1 MKNIVVVGLGEMGAS
16 LAKILN
22 KEPKNQ
28 VIGVDING
36 KSLSYAKDHGIVFEA
51 ASNLVNVASHADVII
66 LATPVTYIE
75 EMIRSLSQLSL
86 KKEVIV
92 TDTGSTKRDIM
103 DVAEAV
109 LTPKNIHFVGGHA
122 MAGTHRSGVEWANEK
137 LYQDVPYFLIPSSI
151 SNARRLQEILEPIA
165 AKFMPISVKKH
176 DELMAV
182 ISDIPHIMSFAL
194 MNTAT
199 NQLGDSTTFGQ
210 YVAGGFKDMTRIAE
224 SDPKLWTDVLLSN
237 KEAILTSQSLIIE
250 QLQLFSQAI
259 EDNDASTLM
268 TLISS
273 AQESRKNLLLK

>member
-28 VIGVDING
+28 VIGVDINE

-122 MAGTHRSGVEWANEK
+122 MAGT
-137 LYQDVPYFLIPSSI
+137 
-151 SNARRLQEILEPIA
+151 
-165 AKFMPISVKKH
+165 
-176 DELMAV
+176 
-182 ISDIPHIMSFAL
+182 
-194 MNTAT
+194 
-199 NQLGDSTTFGQ
+199 
-210 YVAGGFKDMTRIAE
+210 
-224 SDPKLWTDVLLSN
+224 
-237 KEAILTSQSLIIE
+237 
-250 QLQLFSQAI
+250 
-259 EDNDASTLM
+259 
-268 TLISS
+268 
-273 AQESRKNLLLK
+273 

>member
-122 MAGTHRSGVEWANEK
+122 MAGTHRSGVEWVNEK

>member
-1 MKNIVVVGLGEMGAS
+1 MKNIVVVGLGKMGAS

-22 KEPKNQ
+22 KEPKSQ
-28 VIGVDING
+28 VIGVDINE
-36 KSLSYAKDHGIVFEA
+36 KSLSYTKDHGIVFEA

>member
-28 VIGVDING
+28 VIGVDINE

-199 NQLGDSTTFGQ
+199 NQLGDSTTFRQ

>member
-28 VIGVDING
+28 VIGVDINE
-36 KSLSYAKDHGIVFEA
+36 KSLSYAKDHGIVFGA

>member
-28 VIGVDING
+28 VIGVDINE

-237 KEAILTSQSLIIE
+237 K
-250 QLQLFSQAI
+250 
-259 EDNDASTLM
+259 
-268 TLISS
+268 
-273 AQESRKNLLLK
+273 

>member
-28 VIGVDING
+28 VIGVDINE
-36 KSLSYAKDHGIVFEA
+36 KSLNYAKDHGIVFEA

-137 LYQDVPYFLIPSSI
+137 LYQDVPYFLISSSI

>member
-165 AKFMPISVKKH
+165 AEFMPISVKKH

>member
-1 MKNIVVVGLGEMGAS
+1 MKNIVIVGLGEMGAS
-16 LAKILN
+16 LAKILS
-22 KEPKNQ
+22 KEPQNQ
-28 VIGVDING
+28 VIGVDINEE
-36 KSLSYAKDHGIVFEA
+36 SLSYAKDHDIVFDVN
-51 ASNLVNVASHADVII
+51 SKLVNVASHADVII

-75 EMIRSLSQLSL
+75 ELIHLLSKLSL

-103 DVAEAV
+103 DVAETV
-109 LTPKNIHFVGGHA
+109 LTPKNIQFVGGHA

-137 LYQDVPYFLIPSSI
+137 LYQDVTYFLIPSSI
-151 SNARRLQEILEPIA
+151 SNAYKLQVILKPIA
-165 AKFMPISVKKH
+165 AKFMPISVEDH

-182 ISDIPHIMSFAL
+182 VSDIPHITSFAL

-199 NQLGDSTTFGQ
+199 YQLGDSTTFGQ

-237 KEAILTSQSLIIE
+237 KEAILTSQSLMIE
-250 QLQLFSQAI
+250 QLKLFSQAI

-268 TLISS
+268 ALISS

>member
-1 MKNIVVVGLGEMGAS
+1 MKNIIVVGLGEMGAS
-16 LAKILN
+16 LAKILS
-22 KEPKNQ
+22 KEPQNQ
-28 VIGVDING
+28 VIGVDINEE
-36 KSLSYAKDHGIVFEA
+36 SLSYAKDHDIVFDVD
-51 ASNLVNVASHADVII
+51 SKLVNVASLADVII

-75 EMIRSLSQLSL
+75 ELIHSLSKLSL

-109 LTPKNIHFVGGHA
+109 LTPKNIQFIGGHA

-151 SNARRLQEILEPIA
+151 SNAYKLQEILKPIA
-165 AKFMPISVKKH
+165 AKFMPISVKNH

-182 ISDIPHIMSFAL
+182 ISDIPHITSFAL

-199 NQLGDSTTFGQ
+199 YQLGDSTTFGQ

-237 KEAILTSQSLIIE
+237 KEAILTSQSLMIE
-250 QLQLFSQAI
+250 QLKLFSQAI

-268 TLISS
+268 ALISS

>member
-1 MKNIVVVGLGEMGAS
+1 
-16 LAKILN
+16 
-22 KEPKNQ
+22 
-28 VIGVDING
+28 
-36 KSLSYAKDHGIVFEA
+36 
-51 ASNLVNVASHADVII
+51 
-66 LATPVTYIE
+66 
-75 EMIRSLSQLSL
+75 MIRSLSQLSL

-103 DVAEAV
+103 DVAEAG

-137 LYQDVPYFLIPSSI
+137 LYQDGPYFLIPSSI

>member
-1 MKNIVVVGLGEMGAS
+1 MKNIIVVGLGEMGAS
-16 LAKILN
+16 LAKILS
-22 KEPKNQ
+22 KEPQNQ
-28 VIGVDING
+28 VIGVDINEE
-36 KSLSYAKDHGIVFEA
+36 SLSYAKDHDIVFDVD
-51 ASNLVNVASHADVII
+51 SKLVNVASLADVII

-75 EMIRSLSQLSL
+75 ELIHSLSKLSL

-109 LTPKNIHFVGGHA
+109 LTPKNIQFIGGHA

-151 SNARRLQEILEPIA
+151 SNAHKLQEILKPIA
-165 AKFMPISVKKH
+165 AKFMPISVKNH

-182 ISDIPHIMSFAL
+182 ISDIPHITSFAL

-199 NQLGDSTTFGQ
+199 YQLGDSTTFGQ

-237 KEAILTSQSLIIE
+237 KEAILTSQSLMIE
-250 QLQLFSQAI
+250 QLKLFSQAI

-268 TLISS
+268 ALISS

>member
-28 VIGVDING
+28 VIGVDNNE
-36 KSLSYAKDHGIVFEA
+36 KSLSYTKDHGIVFEA

>member
-66 LATPVTYIE
+66 LAIPVTYIE

>member
-28 VIGVDING
+28 VIGVDINE

-51 ASNLVNVASHADVII
+51 ASNLVNVSSHADVII

-103 DVAEAV
+103 NVAEAV

>member
-22 KEPKNQ
+22 KEPKSQ
-28 VIGVDING
+28 VIGVDINE
-36 KSLSYAKDHGIVFEA
+36 KSLSYTKDHGIVFEA